1 LTKKEI
7 LELSEALQAWY
18 KSGDTTHFYQIL
30 DQSLS
35 SKIKFPKLEDLAV
48 LMHDFLNEKEV
59 EMLIQKVIE
68 LDHIGSYPFCGKLI
82 QLRIEKN
89 IKHAF
94 KMAAWCIHKGN
105 VWYACDTISERVYGF
120 ALLKDFKNAYPL
132 VTQLSQSENF
142 WDRRGVGVATHLAVK
157 WGLPKEESA
166 QLLDLALKHKSATN
180 HEEKTGIGW
189 GMKTITKF
197 FPEMVKEKKVIESEN
212 LPAWMLTKVKKG
224 FALAELKKMK
234 SGQRRS

>member
-1 LTKKEI
+1 MTKKEI
-7 LELSEALQAWY
+7 LALSDELQACY
-18 KSGDTTHFYQIL
+18 KSGDITHFYQIL

-48 LMHDFLNEKEV
+48 ILHEFLSEKE
-59 EMLIQKVIE
+59 EETIIQQVIKM
-68 LDHIGSYPFCGKLI
+68 DHIGSYPFCGKLI
-82 QLRIEKN
+82 QLRLEKN

-94 KMAAWCIHKGN
+94 KLAAWSIHEGN

-120 ALLKDFKNAYPL
+120 ALLKDFKNAFPL
-132 VTQLSQSENF
+132 VKELSESENY

-157 WGLPKEESA
+157 WGLPQKESL
-166 QLLDLALKHKSATN
+166 QLLDLALKHKAATN

-197 FPEMVKEKKVIESEN
+197 FPEMVRERKILESEN
-212 LPAWMLTKVKKG
+212 LPPWMATKVKKG

-234 SGQRRS
+234 SRQS